1 MAEQLY
7 LICMVLYSMQRTLLS
22 TAAEKH
28 KRQRDK
34 FGAEMLGG
42 TMLFGSIRGVGLQAG
57 RWALEQPEPNY
68 VESGLGWA

>member
-1 MAEQLY
+1 
-7 LICMVLYSMQRTLLS
+7 MVLYSMQRTVLS